1 MHFFINNPLRNCD
14 MKLQIL
20 TDDMY
25 LRIFVF
31 TDCIHNVDSKCR
43 RSVKIFIFR
52 SNNLQLT
59 IVCNKA
65 IVNLMKPIANV
76 GSQSRFLSF
85 VATIYNLQLFVTKLL

>member
-65 IVNLMKPIANV
+65 IVNLMKPYLHFCRCNNMKNKKNHTV
-76 GSQSRFLSF
+76 
-85 VATIYNLQLFVTKLL
+85 